1 MSYWLPHDGVS
12 FFISLIVAI
21 FVLRPSDNV
30 FLHPAFIV
38 PVMCYWLR
46 NIGLSLFLSF
56 ALAILELEPAD
67 SNAINKVTPIAD
79 HPKATPQSPMTD
91 PHIEI
96 LATDKQTT
104 DGDQTQD
111 IQGLDSTSRKTVC
124 MDLVLRPK
132 FVFPTLPCGV
142 DVESV
147 SPTTQSRLTRP
158 ALPSQPIG
166 PVLPSTGF
174 HFILPKHISSVSKSS
189 KWNFDSL
196 ARQSKSATFM
206 PASCLAIDIPAK
218 LAPALPSTEKV
229 LPSTSFDFV
238 LPKHISSVS
247 ESINWNFDSPA
258 RQSKR
263 RSFMP
268 ANDLAVDIPAEFAS
282 STLPTILRSVS
293 IPQTPQCKHPKIIL
307 PPVYS
312 DMFVPAEVPS
322 PLSPSSPSMDR
333 TISEF
338 EPDMKLDPQVQA
350 VREKIAMQLKVIEE
364 NKARVNKAAEEL
376 QAAKARDSKHRRR
389 VKAKKKAEK
398 ALQIAV
404 EKLDEL
410 RLKEESIW
418 AVIEDAKKTAWWER
432 FIDGGSSSNDLD
444 S

>member
-1 MSYWLPHDGVS
+1 MTPLLFLPSVFIVPAMSYWLPHDGVN
-12 FFISLIVAI
+12 FLISLIVAI

-56 ALAILELEPAD
+56 ALAILELKPAD
-67 SNAINKVTPIAD
+67 NNAINKVTPNAD
-79 HPKATPQSPMTD
+79 QLKATPLSPITD
-91 PHIEI
+91 PDIEV
-96 LATDKQTT
+96 LVTNEQTS
-104 DGDQTQD
+104 DGAQTQA

-124 MDLVLRPK
+124 IDLVFRPK
-132 FVFPTLPCGV
+132 FVSPNLPCLA
-142 DVESV
+142 DVKSI
-147 SPTTQSRLTRP
+147 SPTTLSRPTKS
-158 ALPSQPIG
+158 ALLSQPTE
-166 PVLPSTGF
+166 PVLPSASF
-174 HFILPKHISSVSKSS
+174 DFVLPKHISSVSKSS

-196 ARQSKSATFM
+196 AHESKSASFM
-206 PASCLAIDIPAK
+206 PASCLAVDIPAK
-218 LAPALPSTEKV
+218 FASALPSTEKV

-258 RQSKR
+258 HQSKGA
-263 RSFMP
+263 SFMP
-268 ANDLAVDIPAEFAS
+268 ASYLAADIPAEFAS
-282 STLPTILRSVS
+282 SALPNIHRSVS
-293 IPQTPQCKHPKIIL
+293 ITQTPQCKHPKRIL

-312 DMFVPAEVPS
+312 DTFVPAEVPS

-350 VREKIAMQLKVIEE
+350 VREKIAMQLKVLEE
-364 NKARVNKAAEEL
+364 NKVRVNKAAEEL

-398 ALQIAV
+398 ALQIAL

-410 RLKEESIW
+410 RLEEDRIR
-418 AVIEDAKKTAWWER
+418 AAIEKAKKTA
-432 FIDGGSSSNDLD
+432 
-444 S
+444 